1 MWMDLRFS
9 EQSSGFR
16 LSLNEMDMNQPAN
29 RSILGMN

>member
-1 MWMDLRFS
+1 MWIDLRFS

-29 RSILGMN
+29 GSILGMN